1 MEEKEEIF
9 NPDYPIWNNDGCDWI
24 QIKLTSKNENLDKLI
39 AIMSM
44 ISNGLQIEDYS
55 DIEDRILDGVY
66 GDLIDESVLNADR
79 TIASVSAY
87 VPADKPTEHYVLF
100 IKERLD
106 LAKIQA
112 DIDLIPLCE
121 EDWADSWK
129 QYYKPIQIGKK
140 LVVVPM
146 WEKYEPQGE
155 QVIVKMDPGMAFG
168 TGTHETTRLC
178 ATLLEGCVT
187 EETKMLDVGC
197 GSGILA
203 ICASKL
209 GAKECYAYDIDPVAV
224 KVAREN
230 IKDNDVTNIECDVS
244 DLLKG
249 VKTGKYD
256 VICANIVADI
266 IVRLLPDIG
275 NYMHKDTR
283 LVISGII
290 DERCEDVLKSIKENG
305 LIVENEIHENGWCAM
320 QLRLA

>member
-1 MEEKEEIF
+1 MDNK
-9 NPDYPIWNNDGCDWI
+9 WI
-24 QIKLTSKNENLDKLI
+24 QIKVTVKTEELDGLV

-66 GDLIDESVLNADR
+66 GDLIDESVLTADR
-79 TIASVSAY
+79 TVASVSVY
-87 VPADKPTEHYVLF
+87 VPDDKPMQDYTMF
-100 IKERLD
+100 IEQRL
-106 LAKIQA
+106 AAEKINGK
-112 DIDLIPLCE
+112 IELISLCE

-129 QYYKPIQIGKK
+129 QYYKPIEIGNR

-146 WEKYEPQGE
+146 WEKYDARPE

-178 ATLLEGCVT
+178 ATLLEKHIT
-187 EETKMLDVGC
+187 SSSKMLDVGC

-209 GAKECYAYDIDPVAV
+209 GAEECFAYDIDPVAV
-224 KVAREN
+224 RVAEEN
-230 IKDNDVTNIECDVS
+230 VKDNDCTNIECGVS

-249 VKTGKYD
+249 VKAGKYD
-256 VICANIVADI
+256 VITANIVADI
-266 IVRLLPDIG
+266 IIRLLPDIG
-275 NYMHKDTR
+275 EFMHDDTV

-290 DERCEDVLKSIKENG
+290 DERCGDVYKSIEENSFA
-305 LIVENEIHENGWCAM
+305 ITEEIHENGWCAISLRM
-320 QLRLA
+320 Q